1 LGSFDDT
8 LQGGRLMLLAGD
20 IGGTKTVLAVCS
32 PEGGA
37 RAPLVEMTFPSGR
50 YPSLAA
56 VVREFMAKHS
66 YPLTHA
72 CFGVAGPVVSG
83 RAEVTNLPWEMSESG
98 LQSEL
103 RLRAARLLNDLESIA
118 YAVPHLSASDLYT
131 INTGE
136 AVAGGALAVIAP
148 GTGLG
153 EAFLTSNGG
162 PYRAHASEGGHAS
175 FAPNDELQLDLLRY
189 LHKRIGHVSCERVCS
204 GLGLPNIYAFLK
216 DSGYAEEP
224 DWLAAKLAGAPDLTP
239 VIVTTALDA
248 GRACEICLATLRTFV
263 SILGAEAGNL
273 ALKVLSTGGVYI
285 GGGIPPRILPVLQE
299 PYFMRAFLN
308 KGRFADILERMP
320 VHVILNPKAALLGA
334 ASYGLATW
342 Y

>member
-1 LGSFDDT
+1 
-8 LQGGRLMLLAGD
+8 MLLAGD

-32 PEGGA
+32 PEAGA
-37 RAPLVEMTFPSGR
+37 RAPLLEMTFLSGR
-50 YPSLAA
+50 YASLAA
-56 VVREFMAKHS
+56 VVGEFMAKHS
-66 YPLTHA
+66 YAVSHA
-72 CFGVAGPVVSG
+72 SFGVAGPVVAG

-103 RLRAARLLNDLESIA
+103 QFRAVRLLNDLESIA
-118 YAVPHLSASDLYT
+118 YAVPHLSASDLHT
-131 INTGE
+131 INAGE
-136 AVAGGALAVIAP
+136 AVGGGALAVIAP

-153 EAFLTSNGG
+153 EAFLTSDGG
-162 PYRAHASEGGHAS
+162 PYRAHPSEGGHAS
-175 FAPNDELQLDLLRY
+175 FAPNDDLQIDLLHY

-216 DSGYAEEP
+216 ESGYVEEP
-224 DWLAAKLAGAPDLTP
+224 AWLAAKLASAHDPTP
-239 VIVTTALDA
+239 LIVGTALDSE
-248 GRACEICLATLRTFV
+248 RACEICLATLRIFV

-285 GGGIPPRILPVLQE
+285 GGGIPPRILPVFQE
-299 PYFMRAFLN
+299 PYFMQAFLN

-334 ASYGLATW
+334 ASYGLAAW